1 MTAVLDDAPAPAPD
15 EVARVQP
22 DRAQRRAARQHA
34 PLDGVTRAGR
44 LFAVV
49 AAVIT
54 LAPIPL
60 VVVVALSRSW
70 REGPAAGMTLDWLTG
85 AWERIAPNIGLS
97 LRVALLVLVVD
108 LAIGFPAAWLIAR
121 HRFPGRGL
129 LQAVSTVPI
138 AVPGIAIG
146 LGLILAYPTL
156 RPSGLLMIGGH
167 VLYTLPFLLGA
178 LVPALGDRNLRL
190 QETVA
195 ASLGAGRV
203 RRLLTVTIPASR
215 MALLA
220 ATLMVLTLSFGE
232 FNVSFF
238 LFTPLQQPVPV
249 VLYDAY
255 LTGRI
260 EAAAAATVLFL
271 VMVVPA
277 VVALERLG
285 GAKVGQA

>member
-1 MTAVLDDAPAPAPD
+1 MTALLDRHVPGDVAPA
-15 EVARVQP
+15 
-22 DRAQRRAARQHA
+22 AQRRAPRRARRERLR
-34 PLDGVTRAGR
+34 LDGVTRVGR
-44 LFAVV
+44 VLAVL

-54 LAPIPL
+54 LVPIPL
-60 VVVVALSRSW
+60 VMTVAVSESW
-70 REGPAAGMTLDWLTG
+70 RRGPGAGLTARWLTE

-108 LAIGFPAAWLIAR
+108 LVVGFPAAWLIAR

-156 RPSGLLMIGGH
+156 RPSGALLIGGH

-195 ASLGAGRV
+195 ASLGAGAV
-203 RRLLTVTIPASR
+203 RRLLTVTIPATR

-220 ATLMVLTLSFGE
+220 ATLMILTLSFGE